1 MERGGYAG
9 RGLPAHALQLT
20 LAGNINNGAGRQGE
34 VGEVELPCRVQP
46 RGGKKQMT
54 VRHCPTEEEKSSRI
68 CSLL

>member
-1 MERGGYAG
+1 MEAGVGGGCAG

-46 RGGKKQMT
+46 RGGKN
-54 VRHCPTEEEKSSRI
+54 R
-68 CSLL
+68 